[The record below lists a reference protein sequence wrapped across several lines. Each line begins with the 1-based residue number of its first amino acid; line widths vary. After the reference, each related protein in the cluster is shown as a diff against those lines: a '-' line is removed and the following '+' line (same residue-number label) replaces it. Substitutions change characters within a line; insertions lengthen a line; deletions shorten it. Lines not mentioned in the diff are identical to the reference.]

1 MLGTVV
7 KILTNEDGFS
17 AIEYGLWAAFLMALA
32 GQLATQFNLG
42 Q

>member
-1 MLGTVV
+1 MLGAFIKT
-7 KILTNEDGFS
+7 LTNEDGFT
-17 AIEYGLWAAFLMALA
+17 AIEYGLMAAFLMVLA